1 MKQILH
7 ILKFKIIAFLRF
19 DTKFT
24 FNSIIKSFG
33 SSLIYIAF
41 AAGGF
46 FFVQRLFYF
55 LLVEIKIGLFLLHEF
70 ISMILFIFFISV
82 NIGNIIVS
90 YSTLYKSNEINFFL
104 TKPILPARI
113 FAIKFLDN
121 FFYSSSTLIMMLFSL
136 LAGYVVYFKLS
147 FEAFLLLVLGFVPLI
162 FSAASLGVI
171 ILLLVIRLASQ
182 YGIKKIIYG
191 LISLYFLII
200 VFFFNLN
207 SPKMLV
213 TTVLRYYPFVSKDF
227 YLGDLIPPLIKFL
240 PNNWFAQSAY
250 WLVRGDIS
258 FSLAY
263 LFLQIVLSLFLFS
276 VAIYLGHRW
285 YFKTWLLNAKLSAD
299 FVSRRKE
306 NKSFFNL
313 ENKSFL
319 KPQSESIVKR
329 DLLMFIREPSQYI
342 HFFVLLFLIGVFIF
356 SVAGIKFVGLG
367 NYNLQTMIYLSL
379 FLFNLLFI
387 STLSLR
393 FIFPLIS
400 LEGLAFWKMKSSPVQ
415 NNFFLKSKI
424 VIFSSFILLIALSLS
439 FFSNYKFG
447 IVLTV
452 FSAFITLLAAMTIIS
467 INFGMGGLYTNFKEK
482 NAIRLSSSQ
491 GASLSFL
498 INIVYMLFIVI
509 VLYKPLS
516 GLFLSIMIKRP
527 FDLITFY
534 WSLIPIAIPSFILII
549 TFLKLA
555 ANSIKKDF

>member
-7 ILKFKIIAFLRF
+7 ILKFKIISFLRL

-46 FFVQRLFYF
+46 LFVQRLFYF
-55 LLVEIKIGLFLLHEF
+55 LLVEIRIGLFLLHEF
-70 ISMILFIFFISV
+70 ISMILFIFFVSV

-90 YSTLYKSNEINFFL
+90 YSTLYKSNEINFFF

-136 LAGYVVYFKLS
+136 LAAYVVYFKLS
-147 FEAFLLLVLGFVPLI
+147 VGAFLILVFNFIPLM

-171 ILLLVIRLASQ
+171 ILLLIIQLASR

-191 LISLYFLII
+191 LISLYFLTV

-207 SPKMLV
+207 SPKTLV
-213 TTVLRYYPFVSKDF
+213 TTVLKYYPFVSKDF

-250 WLVRGDIS
+250 WLVRGYIS
-258 FSLAY
+258 FSLEY
-263 LFLQIVLSLFLFS
+263 FLLQLVLSLLLFS
-276 VAIYLGHRW
+276 AAIYLGHRW
-285 YFKTWLLNAKLSAD
+285 YFKTWLLNAKLNAD
-299 FVSRRKE
+299 FVSKRKE
-306 NKSFFNL
+306 SKSFFNF

-319 KPQSESIVKR
+319 KPQTESILKR

-400 LEGLAFWKMKSSPVQ
+400 LEGQAFWKLKSSPVQ
-415 NNFFLKSKI
+415 NSLFLKSKI
-424 VIFSSFILLIALSLS
+424 VIFTSLILFIALSLS

-447 IVLTV
+447 IVLTA
-452 FSAFITLLAAMTIIS
+452 FSAITTLLTALTIIS

-498 INIVYMLFIVI
+498 INIVYMLFLVL

-516 GLFLSIMIKRP
+516 GLFLSIMTKQT
-527 FDLITFY
+527 FALTSFY
-534 WSLIPIAIPSFILII
+534 WSLIPIGIPSLILII
-549 TFLKLA
+549 TFLKIA
-555 ANSIKKDF
+555 ADSIKKDF

>member
-1 MKQILH
+1 MEQILH
-7 ILKFKIIAFLRF
+7 ILKFKITAFLRF
-19 DTKFT
+19 DTKLT

-55 LLVEIKIGLFLLHEF
+55 LLVEIRIGLFLLHEF

-90 YSTLYKSNEINFFL
+90 YSTLYKSNEINFFF

-136 LAGYVVYFKLS
+136 LAGYIFYFKLS
-147 FEAFLLLVLGFVPLI
+147 VGAFLILVFNFIPLM

-171 ILLLVIRLASQ
+171 ILLLIIQLAHR
-182 YGIKKIIYG
+182 YGIKKIIYC
-191 LISLYFLII
+191 LISLYFLTI

-207 SPKMLV
+207 SPKTLV
-213 TTVLRYYPFVSKDF
+213 TTVLKYYPFISKDF

-263 LFLQIVLSLFLFS
+263 LLLQLALSLFLFS
-276 VAIYLGHRW
+276 AAIYLGHHW

-299 FVSRRKE
+299 FVSKRKE
-306 NKSFFNL
+306 SKSLFNF

-319 KPQSESIVKR
+319 KPQTESILKR
-329 DLLMFIREPSQYI
+329 DFLMFIREPSQYI

-356 SVAGIKFVGLG
+356 SVAGIKFVGIG

-400 LEGLAFWKMKSSPVQ
+400 LEGQAFWKLKSSPVQ
-415 NNFFLKSKI
+415 NRLFLKSKI
-424 VIFSSFILLIALSLS
+424 VIFSSLILFIALSLS
-439 FFSNYKFG
+439 LISNYKFG
-447 IVLTV
+447 IVLTA
-452 FSAFITLLAAMTIIS
+452 FSAVITLLTALTVIS

-498 INIVYMLFIVI
+498 INIVYMLFLVL

-516 GLFLSIMIKRP
+516 GLFLSIMVKQT
-527 FDLITFY
+527 FALSTFY
-534 WSLIPIAIPSFILII
+534 WSLIPIGIPSLILSI
-549 TFLKLA
+549 TFLKIA
-555 ANSIKKDF
+555 ADSIKKDF

>member
-1 MKQILH
+1 MKQIAH
-7 ILKFKIIAFLRF
+7 ILKFKIIEFLRL

-24 FNSIIKSFG
+24 FNSIAKSFG
-33 SSLIYIAF
+33 SSLIYIVF

-46 FFVQRLFYF
+46 QFVQKLFHF
-55 LLVEIKIGLFLLHEF
+55 LIIEIKIGLFLLHEF

-82 NIGNIIVS
+82 NVGNIIVS
-90 YSTLYKSNEINFFL
+90 YSTLYKSNEINFFF

-147 FEAFLLLVLGFVPLI
+147 VGAFLLLVLNFIPLM

-171 ILLLVIRLASQ
+171 ILLLIIRSASRF
-182 YGIKKIIYG
+182 GIKRIIYCLG
-191 LISLYFLII
+191 SLYFLII

-213 TTVLRYYPFVSKDF
+213 TTVLRYYPFVSKDL

-263 LFLQIVLSLFLFS
+263 LLLQLVLSLLLFS
-276 VAIYLGHRW
+276 AAIYLGHRW
-285 YFKTWLLNAKLSAD
+285 YFKTWLLNAKLNAD
-299 FVSRRKE
+299 FVSKRKE
-306 NKSFFNL
+306 SKSFFYF

-319 KPQSESIVKR
+319 KPQTESILKR
-329 DLLMFIREPSQYI
+329 DLLMFLREPSQYI
-342 HFFVLLFLIGVFIF
+342 HFLVLFFLIGIFIF
-356 SVAGIKFVGLG
+356 SVSGIKFVGLG
-367 NYNLQTMIYLSL
+367 NYNLQTIIYLSL

-400 LEGLAFWKMKSSPVQ
+400 LEGQAYWKMKSSPVQ
-415 NNFFLKSKI
+415 NNLFLRNKI
-424 VIFSSFILLIALSLS
+424 VILGSFILLSALCLS
-439 FFSNYKFG
+439 FFSTYRFG
-447 IVLTV
+447 TVLTA
-452 FSAFITLLAAMTIIS
+452 FSALISILAAITIIS

-498 INIVYMLFIVI
+498 INIVYMLFIVL

-516 GLFLSIMIKRP
+516 GLFLSIMTNQT
-527 FDLITFY
+527 FTSTTFY
-534 WSLIPIAIPSFILII
+534 WSLIPIGIPSLILII
-549 TFLKLA
+549 TFLKIA
-555 ANSIKKDF
+555 ADSIKKDF

>member
-319 KPQSESIVKR
+319 KLQSESIVKR

>member
-41 AAGGF
+41 AAGGY

-319 KPQSESIVKR
+319 KLQSESIVKR